1 MAHEEPQRTTEGTS
15 WPIVLFVE
23 LTGDRAKAWSRAVEE
38 ANIIVLAEA
47 SILRAALVVRSEKPH
62 VVVLSAALPPERTQV
77 VMDAVTEVGAELLPL
92 KPDATPAEV
101 RALVEKS
108 VAAAQ
113 ASKGR

>member
-1 MAHEEPQRTTEGTS
+1 MAAEEPQRTVEGTS

-23 LTGDRAKAWSRAVEE
+23 LTGDRAEAWSRALEE
-38 ANIIVLAEA
+38 ANMIVLAEA

-77 VMDAVTEVGAELLPL
+77 VKDAVAEVGGELLSL
-92 KPDATPAEV
+92 KTDLSPAET

-108 VAAAQ
+108 VAVALAG
-113 ASKGR
+113 KRR